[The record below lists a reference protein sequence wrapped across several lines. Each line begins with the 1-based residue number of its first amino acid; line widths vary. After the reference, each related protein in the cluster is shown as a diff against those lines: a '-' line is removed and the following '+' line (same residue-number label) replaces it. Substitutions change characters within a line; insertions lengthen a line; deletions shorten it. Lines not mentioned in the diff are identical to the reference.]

1 MIRPI
6 RIANDVYSGV
16 RKVVRPIRGHKDL
29 LVSRQSSAFYRLL
42 QILSRTST
50 KSSTRQ
56 SQRSNRSGS
65 HMSSSSSL
73 SITRAKEAARIAELK
88 AEAAAFKKR

>member
-6 RIANDVYSGV
+6 KIANDVYSGV
-16 RKVVRPIRGHKDL
+16 RKVVRPIR
-29 LVSRQSSAFYRLL
+29 R
-42 QILSRTST
+42 
-50 KSSTRQ
+50 
-56 SQRSNRSGS
+56 SQRFVSLAPKFPPFIGSCRSFLALQLSLRQDNRSDRSGS
-65 HMSSSSSL
+65 HMSGSSSL

>member
-1 MIRPI
+1 M
-6 RIANDVYSGV
+6 
-16 RKVVRPIRGHKDL
+16 VVRLYRLQEPRKL
-29 LVSRQSSAFYRLL
+29 LESRAKVPAFYRLL
-42 QILSRTST
+42 QILSLTLT
-50 KSSTRQ
+50 KCSTRQ

-88 AEAAAFKKR
+88 AEAAASNLVGITLISLSSG

>member
-1 MIRPI
+1 MSLAPKFPPFIGSCRSFL
-6 RIANDVYSGV
+6 A
-16 RKVVRPIRGHKDL
+16 
-29 LVSRQSSAFYRLL
+29 L
-42 QILSRTST
+42 QLT

-65 HMSSSSSL
+65 HMSGSSSL

-88 AEAAAFKKR
+88 AEAAASNLVGITLISLSSG